1 MKDLCPKLLMKQLYK
16 KKIITPIRVIIAMA
30 TDEAICLLDFFDSK
44 TLLIDQ
50 TIVMQHFKITDDD
63 EKDTPLLLEL
73 AHQLNEYFAKE
84 RKEFTLPIKLIGT
97 SFQEEVWRV
106 LQTIPYGETRTYKE
120 QAISVGNPK
129 GVRAVANANAKNR
142 ISIIVPCHR
151 VIGTN
156 GTLTGYAG
164 GLDRKKFLL
173 DLERQNL

>member
-1 MKDLCPKLLMKQLYK
+1 MKKLYK
-16 KKIITPIRVIIAMA
+16 KKIITPIGVMIAMA
-30 TDEAICLLDFFDSK
+30 TDEAICLLDFSDSK

-50 TIVMQHFKITDDD
+50 AIAMQHFKITDDE

-84 RKEFTLPIKLIGT
+84 RKEFTLPIEFIGT

-120 QAISVGNPK
+120 QAIVVGNPK

-164 GLDRKKFLL
+164 GLDRKMFLL

>member
-1 MKDLCPKLLMKQLYK
+1 MEKLYK
-16 KKIITPIRVIIAMA
+16 KKIITPIGVMIAIA

-50 TIVMQHFKITDDD
+50 TIAMQHLKVTDDE

-84 RKEFTLPIKLIGT
+84 RKEFMLPIQLIGT

-120 QAISVGNPK
+120 QAIAVGNPK

-142 ISIIVPCHR
+142 ISIIIPCHR

>member
-1 MKDLCPKLLMKQLYK
+1 MKKLYK
-16 KKIITPIRVIIAMA
+16 KKIITPIGEMIAMA

-50 TIVMQHFKITDDD
+50 AIAMQHFKITDDE
-63 EKDTPLLLEL
+63 EKDTLLLLEL

-84 RKEFTLPIKLIGT
+84 RKEFTLPIELIGT

-120 QAISVGNPK
+120 QAIAVGNPK

-173 DLERQNL
+173 DLEHQNL

>member
-1 MKDLCPKLLMKQLYK
+1 MEKLYK
-16 KKIITPIRVIIAMA
+16 KKIITPIGVMIAIA

-50 TIVMQHFKITDDD
+50 TIAMQHFKVTDDE

-84 RKEFTLPIKLIGT
+84 RKEFMLPIQLIGT

-120 QAISVGNPK
+120 QAIEVGNPK

-142 ISIIVPCHR
+142 ISIIIPCHR

>member
-1 MKDLCPKLLMKQLYK
+1 MKKLYK
-16 KKIITPIRVIIAMA
+16 KKITTPIGAMIAMA

-50 TIVMQHFKITDDD
+50 TIAMQHFKITDDE

-84 RKEFTLPIKLIGT
+84 RKEFTLPIELIGT
-97 SFQEEVWRV
+97 SFQQKVWKM
-106 LQTIPYGETRTYKE
+106 LQIIPYGETRTYKE
-120 QAISVGNPK
+120 QAIAVDNPK

-142 ISIIVPCHR
+142 ISIIIPCHR

>member
-1 MKDLCPKLLMKQLYK
+1 MKKLYK
-16 KKIITPIRVIIAMA
+16 KKIITPIGEMIAMA

-44 TLLIDQ
+44 ALLIDQ
-50 TIVMQHFKITDDD
+50 AIVMQHFKITDDE

-84 RKEFTLPIKLIGT
+84 RKEFTLPIEFIGT

-120 QAISVGNPK
+120 QAIVVGNPK

>member
-1 MKDLCPKLLMKQLYK
+1 MKKLYK
-16 KKIITPIRVIIAMA
+16 KKIITPIGEMIAMA
-30 TDEAICLLDFFDSK
+30 TDEAICLLDFFDNK

-50 TIVMQHFKITDDD
+50 AIAMQHFKITDE

-84 RKEFTLPIKLIGT
+84 RKEFTLPIEFIGT

-120 QAISVGNPK
+120 QAIAVGNPK